1 MNYKEREKYKI
12 EKTIKELTKRLK
24 DLEDKD
30 DFILTRELRTFS
42 DFPFIKSGT
51 AWNAVESYLNIYTV
65 EDLIN
70 SYPKQIMKIRNFG
83 PGKVK
88 KIEKWL
94 QKYNLCFIGTEKPE
108 DKKKIYTQKR
118 NRHYY
123 ENIRIDMQEYFDEL
137 DYYERV
143 KNWDF
148 SMIKY
153 TEEKLTNWDMYEILR
168 SNTNENSVILDL
180 GTGGGE
186 KVLTEFPKVK
196 KIIGTDYSKEM
207 IKTANENLQKSNK
220 ENIEFRLMDNL
231 HMDTPD
237 NYFDVVVARNTCISA
252 YQIYDTLKLGGKL
265 ILRGVDQ
272 LDCWELKK
280 LFKRGQGLYN
290 DEPISK
296 IDYEDIL
303 DAGFRNVELI
313 PIYVREYYQT
323 KEDIIALLSKTPILD
338 NIYEYDE
345 IDKFFGVDKGLDEED
360 YYILDKYIKEN
371 TTDKGILLKR
381 MYYGIVAEKI

>member
-1 MNYKEREKYKI
+1 MNYKEREKYKL
-12 EKTIKELTKRLK
+12 EETIKELTKRLNN
-24 DLEDKD
+24 LENKNDI
-30 DFILTRELRTFS
+30 ILTRELRSFP
-42 DFPFIKSGT
+42 DFPFIKYGT
-51 AWNAVESYLNIYTV
+51 AWRTVESYLNIYTV

-70 SYPKQIMKIRNFG
+70 SYPKQIMLVRNFG

-88 KIEKWL
+88 ELEKWL
-94 QKYNLCFIGTEKPE
+94 QKYNLCFIGIEKPE
-108 DKKKIYTQKR
+108 DKKKVYNPKR

-123 ENIRIDMQEYFDEL
+123 ENIRIDMQKYFDEL
-137 DYYERV
+137 DYYDSV

-153 TEEKLTNWDMYEILR
+153 TEEKLTDWDMYEILR
-168 SNTNENSVILDL
+168 NNTHENSIVLDL

-186 KVLTEFPKVK
+186 KVLSEFPKVK

-207 IKTANENLQKSNK
+207 INTANENLLKSKK

-252 YQIYDTLKLGGKL
+252 YQIYETLKPGGKL

-280 LFKRGQGLYN
+280 MFKRGQALYD
-290 DEPISK
+290 DESISK
-296 IDYEDIL
+296 VDYEDIL
-303 DAGFRNVELI
+303 DAGFRNVEFI
-313 PIYVREYYQT
+313 PIYIREYYQT
-323 KEDIIALLSKTPILD
+323 KEDLIALLSKTPILD
-338 NIYEYDE
+338 NFSEIDEYD
-345 IDKFFGVDKGLDEED
+345 KFLGINHRGLHKNDYNILDE
-360 YYILDKYIKEN
+360 YIEQN
-371 TTDKGILLKR
+371 STDKGILLKR
-381 MYYGIVAEKI
+381 IYYGIVAEK